1 MGKTVRM
8 LSSDGFI
15 SAAAIDAT
23 DIVQRAH
30 EIHGTS
36 ATASAALGR
45 ALAIASLIG
54 GGIKVENGSVTLQ
67 FAGGGPGGT
76 MVVVS
81 ESDGSVRGCVQDP
94 SVDLPRKP
102 NGKLDVGSYVGI
114 DGRLTVI
121 KDLQMKDPYV
131 GTVALVGGEIAEDVA
146 AYFAESE
153 QTPSVVAAGVLVNPG
168 GEIAAAGAYIIQL
181 MPGAT
186 SDIIDRLETAA
197 YRAASVTEMLRESIG
212 PEKMLL
218 RLLDGFAMEKVEE
231 YDAFYRCTCSR
242 ERVERALISIGEL
255 ELDRMIREDGK
266 AEVTCRFCD
275 KVYRFS
281 ETDLRELLHSART

>member
-8 LSSDGFI
+8 LSGDGTV
-15 SAAAIDAT
+15 SAAAIDAK

-45 ALAIASLIG
+45 ALAIASMMG
-54 GGIKVENGSVTLQ
+54 GGIKVEGGSVTLQ

-81 ESDGSVRGCVQDP
+81 EADGSVRGCVQDP
-94 SVDLPRKP
+94 AVDLPRKP
-102 NGKLDVGSYVGI
+102 NGKLDVGAYVGS

-168 GEIAAAGAYIIQL
+168 GAIAAAGAYLIQL

-186 SDIIDRLETAA
+186 MDTIEKIEKAVYAA
-197 YRAASVTEMLRESIG
+197 GSVTDMLRAGHTPEEMLRNILG
-212 PEKMLL
+212 
-218 RLLDGFAMEKVEE
+218 GFDMQKVEE
-231 YDAFYRCTCSR
+231 YEAEYRCNCSR
-242 ERVERALISIGEL
+242 ERVERALISLGATEL
-255 ELDRMIREDGK
+255 ESMIREDGG
-266 AEVTCRFCD
+266 AEITCRFCD
-275 KVYRFS
+275 KVYRFTES
-281 ETDLRELLHSART
+281 ELKELLRNAKA